1 MDLFILYLKNYII
14 PFLLLSTV
22 LLTVIL
28 LLKRIRYEHTK
39 PFREAISNKA
49 ETFLT
54 EMIFSKPNNKKFRTK
69 LSLFK
74 KEIPL
79 HKSWCKEMIINDM
92 IRFKLNLKGKA
103 SGQINIFYQALN
115 LDKYSAKLIRDFRS
129 FYKCEGFYH
138 FQALDY
144 KKGSALIKPY
154 LKHPNIVI
162 RSNANMAYI
171 SLSENHMESLKEQ
184 SSGISHLNMIKI
196 MDIFQEKKI
205 AIPKNIDQWI
215 ETENNSVTKLGLK
228 IMAFYNYRKKSKEI
242 IALIQNEDDSLKKEA
257 IIAIREL
264 FLTEAKEDLTLVFD
278 KVSLEV
284 QLEILDTLMVI
295 GDESIIPFLENVIH
309 LETNKDLKLKA
320 VECLNEID
328 KAELDVLA
336 AKDFDTTKMTKHVRE
351 IYL

>member
-1 MDLFILYLKNYII
+1 MDLITNYLQYYII
-14 PFLLLSTV
+14 PFLLFSTL
-22 LLTVIL
+22 LLTIFL
-28 LLKRIRYEHTK
+28 LLKRIYYEYNK
-39 PFREAISNKA
+39 PHRESISNKT

-54 EMIFSKPNNKKFRTK
+54 EIILSNRNDRSK

-79 HKSWCKEMIINDM
+79 HKTWCKEMIINDM
-92 IRFKLNLKGKA
+92 IRFKRSLKGKA
-103 SGQINIFYQALN
+103 SEQINVFYQALN
-115 LDKYSAKLIRDFRS
+115 LDKYSAGLIRDFRS

-171 SLSENHMESLKEQ
+171 SLSENHMESLKDQ
-184 SSGISHLNMIKI
+184 SSGISILNMIKI
-196 MDIFQEKKI
+196 MDVLHEKKI
-205 AIPKNIDQWI
+205 TIPKNIDQWI

-228 IMAFYNYRKKSKEI
+228 IMVFYNYRKQAKGI
-242 IALIQNEDDSLKKEA
+242 IALIYNEDDNLKKEA
-257 IIAIREL
+257 ITAIREL
-264 FLTEAKEDLTLVFD
+264 FLVEAKTDLTLLFD

-284 QLEILDTLMVI
+284 QLEILETLLVI
-295 GDESIIPFLENVIH
+295 GDESIVPFLENTIR
-309 LETNKDLKLKA
+309 LATNKDVKLAA
-320 VECLNEID
+320 VKCLNELD
-328 KAELDVLA
+328 KTELDVLTA
-336 AKDFDTTKMTKHVRE
+336 NDFDTTKMTKHVRE